1 MLKEIA
7 DAAFVRAGLRRWRL
21 LADGRESEA
30 TWATRRLRALQAAQ
44 AVAPVALLAHERG
57 VTWAFEGRVYRTDA
71 GLTQADVLALVRER
85 ERRARRRLERAHAQ
99 LAQEDAAHGHRPG
112 LSERGAAPPPRRQP
126 IPRAVRLEVFQRDG
140 GRCVQCGATFEL
152 QFDHVIPL
160 SLGGASSAANLQVL
174 CADCNRRKGASP
186 G

>member
-1 MLKEIA
+1 MLKEIS
-7 DAAFVRAGLRRWRL
+7 DATFVRAGLRRWRL
-21 LADGRESEA
+21 LAGGRESDV

-44 AVAPVALLAHERG
+44 AHAPVALLADERG
-57 VTWAFEGRVYRTDA
+57 STTTWAFEGRVYRT
-71 GLTQADVLALVRER
+71 GEQLTPADVLALIRER
-85 ERRARRRLERAHAQ
+85 EGRTRRRLERAHAQ
-99 LAQEDAAHGHRPG
+99 LAQHDA
-112 LSERGAAPPPRRQP
+112 PRREP

-160 SLGGASSAANLQVL
+160 SLGGASTAANLQVL

-186 G
+186 A

>member
-1 MLKEIA
+1 MIKEIG
-7 DAAFVRAGLRRWRL
+7 DATFVRAGLGRWRL

-30 TWATRRLRALQAAQ
+30 TWPTRRLRALQAAQ

-57 VTWAFEGRVYRTDA
+57 VTWAFEGRVYRT
-71 GLTQADVLALVRER
+71 GEELTQADVLALVRER
-85 ERRARRRLERAHAQ
+85 ERRARKRLERAHAQ
-99 LAQEDAAHGHRPG
+99 LAQH
-112 LSERGAAPPPRRQP
+112 SEPRRREP
-126 IPRAVRLEVFQRDG
+126 IPRPVRLAVFERDG

-160 SLGGASSAANLQVL
+160 SLGGASTAANLQVL